1 MLPYIEA
8 GFGLKG
14 KHLIAISLFVG
25 NDHDLNGVQG
35 VGLEKAC
42 YVKLAMGTNTPF
54 QIGSKVVDDLMLGLD
69 ESLVKSK
76 TSHCSFCGH
85 PNIKRAHLKST
96 CEYCGT
102 SNIQDENMELA
113 RCAFSEEVESF
124 LHEKE
129 PPGLDSTSGQSLL
142 LSGNALNNH
151 LCLCEVILSIHNV
164 GSTRHERTGSSHF
177 AWRTAQIFSQRFF
190 PWEATICS
198 VPDMT
203 SEQFLSVEVTK
214 NNASSLGKGIRI
226 LVVESDPTC
235 LRIVSK
241 MLQAFGYEAFR
252 NVVERCNASSAS
264 GQGRFLLMPCVPR
277 SQPDPMFN
285 NKHAMLECCTK
296 FKKNRRRGFVAFR
309 GGVEGVGDVAGN
321 PFLRFQG
328 RVCDPVLRFTTA
340 TRATDALHILRE
352 KEDEINLIMI
362 ETHLPDMDQYE
373 IIGTVRA
380 MSSLPI
386 VVFSADNN
394 VSAMLGWLYKGAAL
408 YLMKPIVKNDVKN
421 LWQLTYRKKKKITVS
436 SVRSNSFHAG
446 LAEENA
452 SSVTTGIPSLLS
464 TTGQSD
470 QMGKRKELEETD
482 IDDEDNDNLTVL
494 KKPELVWTNELHN
507 RFLQAIRILG
517 KYRLSLKWEQ
527 DATQKTM
534 IRDHHPSLTLN
545 LQGGFSQFTNPQFF
559 MAISQS
565 EHTNNIQNYLCSPA
579 SMHSLGSAHSLTRV
593 NTNYDGML
601 IPSYGQQSKQLD
613 RTYPN
618 CSHTGIGTTND
629 GNFASLGQ
637 KGNHN
642 VEEHLNQGTT
652 FSNVGTHG
660 PTFLGRSQQQLQFPL
675 LQPQPLP
682 EKEDESDIPNI
693 VTEARN
699 ELLVM
704 KNEFLDD
711 PNNDLW

>member
-1 MLPYIEA
+1 M
-8 GFGLKG
+8 
-14 KHLIAISLFVG
+14 
-25 NDHDLNGVQG
+25 N
-35 VGLEKAC
+35 
-42 YVKLAMGTNTPF
+42 
-54 QIGSKVVDDLMLGLD
+54 
-69 ESLVKSK
+69 
-76 TSHCSFCGH
+76 
-85 PNIKRAHLKST
+85 
-96 CEYCGT
+96 
-102 SNIQDENMELA
+102 
-113 RCAFSEEVESF
+113 
-124 LHEKE
+124 
-129 PPGLDSTSGQSLL
+129 
-142 LSGNALNNH
+142 
-151 LCLCEVILSIHNV
+151 
-164 GSTRHERTGSSHF
+164 
-177 AWRTAQIFSQRFF
+177 
-190 PWEATICS
+190 
-198 VPDMT
+198 

-214 NNASSLGKGIRI
+214 NNASSFAKGVRI

-241 MLQAFGYEAFR
+241 MLQAFGYE
-252 NVVERCNASSAS
+252 V
-264 GQGRFLLMPCVPR
+264 
-277 SQPDPMFN
+277 
-285 NKHAMLECCTK
+285 
-296 FKKNRRRGFVAFR
+296 
-309 GGVEGVGDVAGN
+309 
-321 PFLRFQG
+321 
-328 RVCDPVLRFTTA
+328 TTA

-352 KEDEINLIMI
+352 KEDEINLILI

-373 IIGTVRA
+373 IIETVRA
-380 MSSLPI
+380 MSSSLPI

-394 VSAMLGWLYKGAAL
+394 LSAMLGWLYKGAAL
-408 YLMKPIVKNDVKN
+408 YLMKPIVKKDVKN
-421 LWQLTYRKKKKITVS
+421 LWQLTYRKKKKTTIS
-436 SVRSNSFHAG
+436 SVGSNSFHAG

-452 SSVTTGIPSLLS
+452 SSVTAGIPSLLS
-464 TTGQSD
+464 TMGQSD

-482 IDDEDNDNLTVL
+482 NDDEDNDNLTVL

-517 KYRLSLKWEQ
+517 VDGAHPKKILQHMNVAGLKKENVSSHLQKFRLSLKREQ

-565 EHTNNIQNYLCSPA
+565 EHRNNIQNNLCSPV
-579 SMHSLGSAHSLTRV
+579 STHSLGSAHSLTRV

-629 GNFASLGQ
+629 GNVASLGQ

-642 VEEHLNQGTT
+642 VEEYLNQGTT

-660 PTFLGRSQQQLQFPL
+660 PTFLGNSQQHLQFPQ

-704 KNEFLDD
+704 KNEFLDY
-711 PNNDLW
+711 PNNDLWL

>member
-1 MLPYIEA
+1 
-8 GFGLKG
+8 
-14 KHLIAISLFVG
+14 
-25 NDHDLNGVQG
+25 
-35 VGLEKAC
+35 
-42 YVKLAMGTNTPF
+42 
-54 QIGSKVVDDLMLGLD
+54 
-69 ESLVKSK
+69 
-76 TSHCSFCGH
+76 
-85 PNIKRAHLKST
+85 
-96 CEYCGT
+96 
-102 SNIQDENMELA
+102 MELA
-113 RCAFSEEVESF
+113 RCAFSEE
-124 LHEKE
+124 
-129 PPGLDSTSGQSLL
+129 
-142 LSGNALNNH
+142 
-151 LCLCEVILSIHNV
+151 
-164 GSTRHERTGSSHF
+164 
-177 AWRTAQIFSQRFF
+177 
-190 PWEATICS
+190 
-198 VPDMT
+198 DMT

-214 NNASSLGKGIRI
+214 NNASSLAKGIRI

-241 MLQAFGYEAFR
+241 MLQAFGYE
-252 NVVERCNASSAS
+252 V
-264 GQGRFLLMPCVPR
+264 
-277 SQPDPMFN
+277 
-285 NKHAMLECCTK
+285 
-296 FKKNRRRGFVAFR
+296 
-309 GGVEGVGDVAGN
+309 
-321 PFLRFQG
+321 
-328 RVCDPVLRFTTA
+328 TTA
-340 TRATDALHILRE
+340 TRATDALHILWE

-386 VVFSADNN
+386 VADNN

-452 SSVTTGIPSLLS
+452 SSVTAGIPSLLS

-517 KYRLSLKWEQ
+517 VDGAHPKKILQHMNVSGLKKENVSSHLQKYRLSLKREQ

-660 PTFLGRSQQQLQFPL
+660 PTFLGSSQQQLQFPL